1 MTDRAARWLIGAI
14 SLAVIVVVAY
24 LLLVHRGEAGA
35 LPGVAALPP
44 LNACLNATSAAL
56 LTAGYVFIRG
66 RRVGAHR
73 ACMVSAL
80 VVSTLFLV
88 SYVTYHALAGSRPF
102 GGQGWV
108 RLGYFPLLVSP
119 IVPAPV
125 IVPLSMP
132 TAYRA
137 LSGQLTRP

>member
-80 VVSTLFLV
+80 VVSTLSSV
-88 SYVTYHALAGSRPF
+88 
-102 GGQGWV
+102 
-108 RLGYFPLLVSP
+108 
-119 IVPAPV
+119 
-125 IVPLSMP
+125 
-132 TAYRA
+132 
-137 LSGQLTRP
+137 